1 MLSPP
6 LGSVFFHYLLHYIL
20 DLGVFMAALEEC
32 LLGAC
37 GWLEVGNMAG
47 PLSTKAKKHKAES
60 CWFSGSAAGPTS
72 QDHILL
78 HTCPNCLIPK
88 PKERLGCL
96 VSRKCK
102 WESPFLAVGK
112 LWLKQDTYL
121 LLDQFRICWELP
133 LN

>member
-47 PLSTKAKKHKAES
+47 PLSTKAKNTKQKV
-60 CWFSGSAAGPTS
+60 AG
-72 QDHILL
+72 
-78 HTCPNCLIPK
+78 
-88 PKERLGCL
+88 
-96 VSRKCK
+96 
-102 WESPFLAVGK
+102 FLAV
-112 LWLKQDTYL
+112 Q
-121 LLDQFRICWELP
+121 QVRLP
-133 LN
+133 KIISYSILVQIA